1 VKKVRLQTFLQSIH
15 PQVWGKFLKIA
26 PIPLVMGT
34 AGLTLLLF
42 APLAWIAGKAYQNF
56 NNIQQN
62 EFRLRQLS
70 DQITYY
76 DEVLTM
82 SARMNAA
89 TADHQW
95 EERYHAAAPKLDA
108 IIQES
113 IQLARSVQYNAGD
126 AEQTDAANVAL
137 VALETQSFALV
148 QQGQPTAAA
157 ALLNGSTYAQWK
169 AQYGAGV
176 SRRNA
181 AIQTHLTQKIEEYQH
196 NLITAMGMS
205 GLSILLL
212 LPAWTLVLRILKTYL
227 RDLQQAQVQ
236 IKAANQALELT
247 NQNLEA
253 TVAQRSRALDER
265 NQELTETV
273 NILQETQMQLVQ
285 SAKMSSLGQL
295 VAGIAH
301 EVNNPVNF
309 IHGNL
314 QYFER
319 YSQDL
324 LAIVDACEVS
334 MAQPA
339 AFEDLAEQYELSFLR
354 QDLPKLLASMQT
366 GTQRIRDI
374 VLSLRNF
381 SRLDE
386 AELKVVDLH
395 DGIESTLMILQHRL
409 QQTTNHGP
417 IRIVK
422 QYDEALPRVHCYPG
436 LLNQVLMNLVANAI
450 DAVAPNPIGRPPQII
465 IQTLNQGEH
474 IHIGI
479 GDNGSGISADHQQS
493 LFNPFFTTKPV
504 GEGTGLGLSISY
516 KIITEQHGG
525 KIWVESAVNQGTTFW
540 IELPNVMVPNVMV
553 PNVMVPNV
561 MVPNVMVPNVMV

>member
-1 VKKVRLQTFLQSIH
+1 MTTQLPAIESARPKF
-15 PQVWGKFLKIA
+15 WGKSVQIA
-26 PIPLVMGT
+26 PMPLIMGT
-34 AGLTLLLF
+34 AGLTLMLF

-56 NNIQQN
+56 QHIQQN

-89 TADHQW
+89 TADTQW
-95 EERYHAAAPKLDA
+95 EARYHAAEPQLNT

-113 IQLARSVQYNAGD
+113 IQLARSVQYKIED
-126 AEQTDAANVAL
+126 AEQTEAANEKL
-137 VALETQSFALV
+137 VALEAQSFILV
-148 QQGQPTAAA
+148 QQGNPAAAA
-157 ALLNGSTYAQWK
+157 ALLNGDSYTQWK
-169 AQYGAGV
+169 AQYAAGV

-181 AIQTHLTQKIEEYQH
+181 AIQAGLTQKIESYQH
-196 NLITAMGMS
+196 NLKTAIGMS
-205 GLSILLL
+205 GLSFLLL
-212 LPAWTLVLRILKTYL
+212 LPAWALVLQILKTYL
-227 RDLQQAQVQ
+227 RDLQQAQAEVKT
-236 IKAANQALELT
+236 INQTLALT

-265 NQELTETV
+265 HQVLTETLTA
-273 NILQETQMQLVQ
+273 LQETQVQLVQ

-314 QYFER
+314 QHVER

-324 LAIVDACEVS
+324 LAMIDACEQ
-334 MAQPA
+334 ATANPQL
-339 AFEDLAEQYELSFLR
+339 FETFEAQYELTFLR
-354 QDLPKLLASMQT
+354 QDLPKLLVSMQT
-366 GTQRIRDI
+366 GTQRIREI

-386 AELKVVDLH
+386 AELKVVDVH

-409 QQTTNHGP
+409 QQPKSHGA
-417 IRIVK
+417 ISVVK
-422 QYDEALPRVHCYPG
+422 QYGALPAVQCYPG
-436 LLNQVLMNLVANAI
+436 LLNQVLMNLMANAI
-450 DAVAPNPIGRPPQII
+450 DAVAQNPGERPPQLI
-465 IQTLNQGEH
+465 IQTLQQGAR
-474 IHIGI
+474 IRIGI
-479 GDNGSGISADHQQS
+479 RDNGSGISEADQKF

-504 GEGTGLGLSISY
+504 GDGTGLGLSISY
-516 KIITEQHGG
+516 KIITEQHNG
-525 KIWVESAVNQGTTFW
+525 KIWAESVVNQGTTFW
-540 IELPNVMVPNVMV
+540 IELPNVMV
-553 PNVMVPNV
+553 
-561 MVPNVMVPNVMV
+561 